1 MKPIYKEK
9 YPNLFKPLI
18 LGKKRVE
25 IKNRVFTAPMGC
37 PLAQHTDG
45 RMNEYGVYFYGR
57 FARGGFG
64 LVNAKTILPVGPTNS
79 RTLNLEDEKVFM
91 DVHFMNEM
99 AHAFGAK
106 TGCEVYHQGCWASPN
121 SGRPVVS
128 SSAMVMS
135 NGVQV
140 KEMTEADMEEVAQ
153 MFVKGATL
161 VKRAGFDSV
170 LLHYGHGWLMSSF
183 LSPAFNHR
191 TDQYNGSR
199 ENRMRFPKMVIERI
213 REAVGDELL
222 IDVRLS
228 GSEWT
233 PGGIEIEDTI
243 EYVKMIEDLVDS
255 VHITCGNRN
264 NPNSRPDM
272 HPSHYLEAGH
282 NAENAWRVKQ
292 SGVKIPVGVVG
303 GISDPALAERI
314 IAQGKADF
322 VLLGRQ
328 ATIEPEWVEKV
339 RHGREEDIRPCM
351 RCNFCIDTGRR
362 GKLSTTITFDTEST
376 FNLQCAADPTYGQ
389 GYFKKFV
396 PLPDASKQVV
406 VIGGGFAGLE
416 AAMTA
421 AQRGHKVTLMEK
433 SDRLGGVMA
442 HTEDVWFKYDTGRFR
457 DYLICQCRK
466 AGVEFRMNTEANR
479 ALLDELDPDAVIVAV
494 GGKPVTPGIP
504 GAEGPNVVFAEDALH
519 HADKIGTRVVIVGG
533 GLVGCETAIVLGERG
548 HHVHVVEFTEYMMGT
563 AQFSQRIH
571 SMEFM
576 EKAGATYQTN
586 TKCLEI
592 REDGVLLSE
601 CGGEPRFMEADTVVL
616 AVGRMPLTE
625 LRDSFQD
632 CAFDVINVGDCQKTD
647 NIPFAVRSG
656 FDAALRI
663 K

>member
-9 YPNLFKPLI
+9 YPHLFEPLI
-18 LGKKRVE
+18 LGKKHVE

-45 RMNEYGVYFYGR
+45 RMNEYGVFFYGR
-57 FARGGFG
+57 FAKGGFG

-91 DVHFMNEM
+91 DVHFMNEY

-106 TGCEVYHQGCWASPN
+106 TGCEMYHQGCWASPN
-121 SGRPVVS
+121 SGRPVIS
-128 SSAMVMS
+128 SSAMVMP

-140 KEMTEADMEEVAQ
+140 KEMTEEDMEEVAQ

-272 HPSHYLEAGH
+272 HPSHYLPAGH
-282 NAENAWRVKQ
+282 NAENAWKVKQ
-292 SGVKIPVGVVG
+292 AGVRIPVGVVG
-303 GISDPALAERI
+303 GISDPALAEEI

-322 VLLGRQ
+322 VLMGRQ
-328 ATIEPEWVEKV
+328 ATIEPDWVEKV
-339 RHGREEDIRPCM
+339 RHGHEEDIRPCM

-362 GKLSTTITFDTEST
+362 GKLSTSITFDAEST

-389 GYFKKFV
+389 GYYKKFV
-396 PLPDASKQVV
+396 PKPVESREVV

-421 AQRGHKVTLMEK
+421 AQRGHKVTLLEK
-433 SDRLGGVMA
+433 SGALGGVMA
-442 HTEDVWFKYDTGRFR
+442 HTEDIWFKYDTGRFR
-457 DYLICQCRK
+457 DYLVCQCEK
-466 AGVEFRMNTEANR
+466 AGVQFRMNTTATRE
-479 ALLDELDPDAVIVAV
+479 LLDEMDPDAVIIAV
-494 GGKPVTPGIP
+494 GGEPVAPPIP
-504 GAEGPNVVFAEDALH
+504 GADGANVVFAEEALH
-519 HADKIGTRVVIVGG
+519 HPDQVGKRVVIIGG
-533 GLVGCETAIVLGERG
+533 GLVGCETAIILGEKG
-548 HHVHVVEFTEYMMGT
+548 HNVHVVEFTEYMMGT

-571 SMEFM
+571 TMEFM
-576 EKAGATYQTN
+576 EKAGATCQTN
-586 TKCLEI
+586 TRCMEI
-592 REDGVLLSE
+592 RPDGVVLA
-601 CGGEPRFMEADTVVL
+601 GRDGESQFMEADTVVL
-616 AVGRMPLTE
+616 AVGRKPLAA
-625 LRDSFQD
+625 LRDSFRD
-632 CAFDVINVGDCQKTD
+632 CAFDVINVGDCAKVE

-663 K
+663 

>member
-9 YPNLFKPLI
+9 YPHLFEPLI
-18 LGKKRVE
+18 LGKKKVE

-37 PLAQHTDG
+37 PVAQHADG
-45 RMNEYGVYFYGR
+45 RLNEYGVYFYGR
-57 FARGGFG
+57 FAKGGFG

-79 RTLNLEDEKVFM
+79 RTLNLEDERMFM
-91 DVHFMNEM
+91 DVHFMNEY

-106 TGCEVYHQGCWASPN
+106 TGCEMYHQGALASPA
-121 SGRPVVS
+121 GGKV
-128 SSAMVMS
+128 VMS
-135 NGVQV
+135 STEMVTPNGVHV
-140 KEMTEADMEEVAQ
+140 KEMTPDDMEEVAQ

-191 TDQYNGSR
+191 KDEYNGSR

-243 EYVKMIEDLVDS
+243 EYVQMIEDLVDS

-272 HPSHYLEAGH
+272 HPSHYLPAGH
-282 NAENAWRVKQ
+282 NAENAWKVKQ
-292 SGVKIPVGVVG
+292 AGVKIPVGVVG
-303 GISDPALAERI
+303 GISDPALAEEI
-314 IAQGKADF
+314 LADGKADF
-322 VLLGRQ
+322 VLMGRQ
-328 ATIEPEWVEKV
+328 ATIEPDWVEKV
-339 RHGREEDIRPCM
+339 RHGHEEDIRPCM

-362 GKLSTTITFDTEST
+362 GKLSTTITFDAEST

-389 GYFKKFV
+389 GYYKKFV
-396 PLPDASKQVV
+396 PKPETAKDVV

-421 AQRGHKVTLMEK
+421 AQRGHRVTLLEQ
-433 SDRLGGVMA
+433 SDKLGGVMA
-442 HTEDVWFKYDTGRFR
+442 HTEDIWFKHDTGRFR
-457 DYLICQCRK
+457 DYLICQCEK
-466 AGVEFRMNTEANR
+466 AGVKFRLNTTATR
-479 ALLDELDPDAVIVAV
+479 AMLDDMDPDAVIVAV
-494 GGKPVTPGIP
+494 GGEPVLPRIPGID
-504 GAEGPNVVFAEDALH
+504 GSNVITAEEALH
-519 HADKIGTRVVIVGG
+519 HPEKTGKRVVIIGG
-533 GLVGCETAIVLGERG
+533 GLVGCETAIVLGEKG
-548 HHVHVVEFTEYMMGT
+548 HQVHVVEFSDYMMGT

-571 SMEFM
+571 TMEFM
-576 EKAGATYQTN
+576 EKAGATHQVRS
-586 TKCLEI
+586 KCTGI
-592 REDGVLLSE
+592 QADGVYVE
-601 CGGEPRFMEADTVVL
+601 DADGGTSFLEADTVVV
-616 AVGRMPLTE
+616 AVGRRPLGE
-625 LRDSFQD
+625 LRDSFRD
-632 CAFDVINVGDCQKTD
+632 CAFDVINVGDCAKVE

-656 FDAALRI
+656 YDAALRI
-663 K
+663 